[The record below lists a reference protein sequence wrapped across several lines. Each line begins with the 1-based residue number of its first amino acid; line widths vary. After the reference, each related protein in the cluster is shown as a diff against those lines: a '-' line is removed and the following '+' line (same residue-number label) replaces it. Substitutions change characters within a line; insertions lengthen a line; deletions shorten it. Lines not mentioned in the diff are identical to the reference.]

1 MKKFYH
7 KTNKN
12 EKKYYSLNFLL
23 SESLITKKTESNKS
37 KQKNRIL
44 KKKSVDMLHDN
55 LDQRNYFFYKPISKI
70 LKKY

>member
-23 SESLITKKTESNKS
+23 SDSLTYKKTKNIKKNKS
-37 KQKNRIL
+37 IDL
-44 KKKSVDMLHDN
+44 LHDN
-55 LDQRNYFFYKPISKI
+55 LDQKNYYFYKPISKI